1 MQIVELMHKYH
12 HFLLSV
18 LLLAP
23 LAGCYLFSAMDA
35 VLLISALPAP
45 DGERKVDLDGY
56 VIGPTSSDEF
66 QALLSNA
73 IPAVEGKS
81 LINGPAEW
89 TGLTNVK
96 QHAHSVY
103 QSVTVLTDFQMLF
116 LWWHESREKYEILI
130 RLPYSDV
137 HSIELKTPGLGTFIE
152 ICHKHTEIPIGD
164 QTILINRIT
173 RFSFLKS
180 RMFVSREKT
189 EQAFAIL
196 GQKIIPSDELEQ
208 SPNPCGG
215 DPESDSEIIGFGQE
229 EFAKRP

>member
-1 MQIVELMHKYH
+1 MQIVELMHKYR
-12 HFLLSV
+12 HFFLGA
-18 LLLAP
+18 LLLVP
-23 LAGCYLFSAMDA
+23 LAGCVLFSAMDA
-35 VLLISALPAP
+35 VFLISALPAP
-45 DGERKVDLDGY
+45 VGESKVDLDGY

-81 LINGPAEW
+81 LINGRAEW
-89 TGLTNVK
+89 TALTNVK
-96 QHAHSVY
+96 QPAHSVY

-137 HSIELKTPGLGTFIE
+137 HSIEFKTPGLGTFIE

-164 QTILINRIT
+164 QTISIDRIT

-180 RMFVSREKT
+180 IIVDREKT

-196 GQKIIPSDELEQ
+196 GQKIIPSVEMEQ
-208 SPNPCGG
+208 SPNPCEG